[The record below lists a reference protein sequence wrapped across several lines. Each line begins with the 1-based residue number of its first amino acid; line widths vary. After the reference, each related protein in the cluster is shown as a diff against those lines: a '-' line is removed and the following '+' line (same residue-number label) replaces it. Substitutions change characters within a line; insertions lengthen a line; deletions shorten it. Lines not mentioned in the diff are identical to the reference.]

1 MNSLRETQREKRMR
15 EYSELTGVVLAK
27 IIVVTLAM
35 VAANKFGHDAVV
47 IALLALILGKG
58 VRNNEQ

>member
-1 MNSLRETQREKRMR
+1 MDSLKETQREKRMR
-15 EYSELTGVVLAK
+15 EYSEMTGVVLAK

-35 VAANKFGHDAVV
+35 VIADKVGHDAVV

-58 VRNNEQ
+58 VGGKK

>member
-1 MNSLRETQREKRMR
+1 MDSLKETQREKRLR

-58 VRNNEQ
+58 AGREK

>member
-1 MNSLRETQREKRMR
+1 MDSLRETQREKRLR
-15 EYSELTGVVLAK
+15 EYSEVTGVVLAK

-58 VRNNEQ
+58 VGKNK